1 MRGSGIDLN
10 LEVLDIL
17 VDGVGLVM
25 AFWVAGAEHLE
36 IRLHGADVGYEVAGV
51 VEFADRLLTV
61 DVIAAQGEHGA
72 HAGFFEHVKRFVDLG
87 LVGVQGSEV
96 GDCWYAVF
104 LADRMGDACGG
115 GAVGVGAMAVGHGN
129 EVGVQALEPVEGVV
143 DGADRRV
150 ALGRE
155 YLESEHRGMHIEFLT
170 TRMKLPP
177 LAGLSGGCRTGGGWN
192 CVITTSSRLW
202 RQPPASGGLIR
213 SYFSSLART
222 ALAAATRC
230 SRLGQ
235 VSALPR
241 VFRPQ
246 SGLIHTFLTSI
257 LSRIS

>member
-1 MRGSGIDLN
+1 MGGSGIDLN

-87 LVGVQGSEV
+87 LVGVQGGEV

-104 LADRMGDACGG
+104 LADRMGDACSG
-115 GAVGVGAMAVGHGN
+115 GAVGMGAMAVGHGN

-150 ALGRE
+150 ALRRE

-192 CVITTSSRLW
+192 CAITTSSRLW
-202 RQPPASGGLIR
+202 RQPPPAGAS
-213 SYFSSLART
+213 
-222 ALAAATRC
+222 
-230 SRLGQ
+230 
-235 VSALPR
+235 
-241 VFRPQ
+241 
-246 SGLIHTFLTSI
+246 
-257 LSRIS
+257 